1 MFSDGINS
9 VLVVCAHAGCLDNSW
24 EREVANAELR
34 FFLGYGSSKNW
45 AEHVSVPLLLES
57 MFKFGYTNK
66 CDFSLGGPGK
76 GSFSLLIDVHNPT
89 VIESVP

>member
-57 MFKFGYTNK
+57 MFKFGFTNK
-66 CDFSLGGPGK
+66 CDFLWVALGRAALA
-76 GSFSLLIDVHNPT
+76 S
-89 VIESVP
+89 